1 MNNTQPNNPTVYVVM
16 HNLVILGAYSRPEWA
31 AHAVLKKLEEEHI
44 ARTQRA
50 VEFKLQM
57 PDGVYLLRAGYD
69 EADEF
74 DLVYHPTLEQIEQ
87 TITERA
93 NFMGV
98 TVAGIGS
105 STYAL
110 NIIPVV
116 MDA

>member
-1 MNNTQPNNPTVYVVM
+1 MNETNNPTVYVVM
-16 HNLVILGAYSRPEWA
+16 HNIVILGAYSRPEWA
-31 AHAVLKKLEEEHI
+31 ASKVASVLNEEL
-44 ARTQRA
+44 ASRTRSA
-50 VEFKLQM
+50 VEYKHQM
-57 PDGVYLLRAGYD
+57 PDGVYLLRSGYD

-74 DLVYHPTLEQIEQ
+74 DLVYHPTLEQIED
-87 TITERA
+87 TIKYRA

-110 NIIPVV
+110 NIIPVL